1 MGTGRGSAAG
11 RAALPF
17 LQPLQRNKFG
27 SGHSATTPIVWR
39 SQRIFQDNIRYTSCD
54 HCSAISVA
62 VVAARENM
70 PGTPDWEDGMLAYL
84 PIMTIALLAMTAI
97 SVATV
102 ALAMVADYYIDI
114 DSFNFG
120 PG

>member
-1 MGTGRGSAAG
+1 
-11 RAALPF
+11 
-17 LQPLQRNKFG
+17 
-27 SGHSATTPIVWR
+27 
-39 SQRIFQDNIRYTSCD
+39 
-54 HCSAISVA
+54 
-62 VVAARENM
+62 
-70 PGTPDWEDGMLAYL
+70 MLAYL